1 MFGLSTLVGKKKK
14 KKTKEG
20 MKDRRIKE
28 KLNKNLIKINIL

>member
-1 MFGLSTLVGKKKK
+1 MFGLSTLVGKK